1 MTCRRICGSYNP
13 RISFI
18 RNSRLPV
25 VAAVNGVA
33 AGAGASLAFACDIV
47 IAAAPGDAIAP
58 ERFRNGRRDQHGPL
72 ARDWRRTGERRRCR
86 DPRFAEVPPGLL
98 SRIPRR
104 PASCRRQVLRGSQS
118 AK

>member
-13 RISFI
+13 LISFI

-58 ERFRNGRRDQHGPL
+58 ERFPERASRSTRSSGKRL
-72 ARDWRRTGERRRCR
+72 AANRRT
-86 DPRFAEVPPGLL
+86 PPM
-98 SRIPRR
+98 SR
-104 PASCRRQVLRGSQS
+104 STLR
-118 AK
+118 